1 LAVAPQFSAGYKA
14 YRRNQG
20 RGRRVK
26 KQMMIG
32 GLAVAAQFL
41 GIAGAGAGPWEDG
54 MASYNRGDYM
64 PAIRLFRPLA
74 ERGNAKAQHLIGVMY
89 HRGEGVARNSVRA
102 FAWFTLAAAHGD
114 RDAKAKLREVS
125 KTLTPEELSQARD
138 MAQACE
144 ASNYQSCEY

>member
-1 LAVAPQFSAGYKA
+1 VAPQFSAGYKA

-32 GLAVAAQFL
+32 GLVVAAQFL

-54 MASYNRGDYM
+54 MASYNRGDYT

-74 ERGNAKAQHLIGVMY
+74 EQGNAKAQHLIGVMY

-102 FAWFTLAAAHGD
+102 FAWFSLAAAHGD
-114 RDAKAKLREVS
+114 RDAKAKLRDVS
-125 KTLTPEELSQARD
+125 KTLTAKELAQAKE

-144 ASNYQSCEY
+144 TSNYRSCEY

>member
-74 ERGNAKAQHLIGVMY
+74 EHGNAKAQHLIGVMY

-102 FAWFTLAAAHGD
+102 FAWFSLAAAHGD
-114 RDAKAKLREVS
+114 REAKAKLREVS
-125 KTLTPEELSQARD
+125 ETMTAKELAQARE

-144 ASNYQSCEY
+144 ASNYQSCEH